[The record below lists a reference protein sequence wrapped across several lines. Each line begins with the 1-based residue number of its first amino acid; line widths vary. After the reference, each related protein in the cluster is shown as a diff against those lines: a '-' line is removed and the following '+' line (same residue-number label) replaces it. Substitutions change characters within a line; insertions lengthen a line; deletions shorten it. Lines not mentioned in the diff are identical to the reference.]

1 MDELSLDFIQKC
13 LKLDPTQRWTT
24 QELMRHPL
32 FDEDFRQHFE
42 EIQASW
48 RTEEED
54 LNLEIRADS
63 IMDASLPLRKS
74 FPEEFANINEMLT

>member
-1 MDELSLDFIQKC
+1 
-13 LKLDPTQRWTT
+13 
-24 QELMRHPL
+24 MRHPL